1 MQGMESSLALMAST
15 SGTRP
20 QHFALSEDP
29 IYSDVRSRF
38 AVFAR
43 FSDLIA
49 SQIGTTPYKSRLIL
63 YYGSNRLRTVRP
75 V

>member
-1 MQGMESSLALMAST
+1 MLARNEHQQDAGAHKEINAQYYT
-15 SGTRP
+15 W
-20 QHFALSEDP
+20 
-29 IYSDVRSRF
+29 F

-63 YYGSNRLRTVRP
+63 YYGSE
-75 V
+75 